1 MKKRGIH
8 LLCMSLC
15 LAKLQTRAC
24 DPFTDEDMFKVLTA
38 KDNLVT
44 DIESVERDYLTPK
57 EYGIKKLGRKK
68 S

>member
-15 LAKLQTRAC
+15 LAKLQTQVC
-24 DPFTDEDMFKVLTA
+24 VPPMDEGMFKVLTA

-44 DIESVERDYLTPK
+44 EVESIKRNYLTPK
-57 EYGIKKLGRKK
+57 EYGIKKLGHKRL
-68 S
+68 

>member
-15 LAKLQTRAC
+15 FTKLQTQPC
-24 DPFTDEDMFKVLTA
+24 DPLTDEGMFKVLTA
-38 KDNLVT
+38 KDKLVT
-44 DIESVERDYLTPK
+44 DMESVERDYLTPK

-68 S
+68 L